1 VRSICNDSCNSS
13 ERSRLVFYRSPYC
26 LGLGERT
33 EDIFT
38 RRPRYNVE
46 AIKDFIRSS
55 LPICSTSYGVFLK
68 LSGKPCRAHS
78 DTAKISFEGRSA
90 SVEAASYP
98 IGIWASR
105 QIVTNSGMLLKVAN
119 SDIMISSLAR
129 SEPWRDSCVDG
140 QSPVRAS
147 E

>member
-1 VRSICNDSCNSS
+1 VKSICNDSYNSS
-13 ERSRLVFYRSPYC
+13 ERSRLVFYRSPYV
-26 LGLGERT
+26 GERT

-38 RRPRYNVE
+38 RRPRYKRQSEILFEVVYLSAVLVTVFFSNYLGNRAE
-46 AIKDFIRSS
+46 HIRT
-55 LPICSTSYGVFLK
+55 LQ
-68 LSGKPCRAHS
+68 
-78 DTAKISFEGRSA
+78 KISFEGRST

-129 SEPWRDSCVDG
+129 SEPS
-140 QSPVRAS
+140 QSLRVN
-147 E
+147 